1 LRHQLNLTV
10 QGLPIPQGST
20 RMLRNKKGEPYITHA
35 NPKLA
40 EWRKAIVRELKD
52 GGVFPFVGAV
62 HAYMVFVLPRP
73 KSVKRNRPCV
83 KPDLDKLVRAV
94 FDACEVAGVLGNDS
108 QVTKLK
114 ASKHYQSCEADNPRL
129 KLYLEELD

>member
-1 LRHQLNLTV
+1 MGAYSRLSGQ
-10 QGLPIPQGST
+10 ST
-20 RMLRNKKGEPYITHA
+20 
-35 NPKLA
+35 
-40 EWRKAIVRELKD
+40 
-52 GGVFPFVGAV
+52 
-62 HAYMVFVLPRP
+62 
-73 KSVKRNRPCV
+73 SVKRNRPCV

-114 ASKHYQSCEADNPRL
+114 ASKHYQSSEADNPRL